1 MVTPIAVARIRHAIK
16 LTRCTQKEVAAQLEI
31 SESYLSDICTG
42 RRSISAYVAIRLERI
57 LGIDATK
64 LLHEQV
70 IDELQKARDELR
82 A

>member
-1 MVTPIAVARIRHAIK
+1 MIPLAAARVRVAIK
-16 LTRCTQKEVAAQLEI
+16 STRCTQKEVAAQLEI

-42 RRSISAYVAIRLERI
+42 RRTISAYVALRLERV

-64 LLHEQV
+64 LLCEQI
-70 IDELQKARDELR
+70 IDELRHAREELR